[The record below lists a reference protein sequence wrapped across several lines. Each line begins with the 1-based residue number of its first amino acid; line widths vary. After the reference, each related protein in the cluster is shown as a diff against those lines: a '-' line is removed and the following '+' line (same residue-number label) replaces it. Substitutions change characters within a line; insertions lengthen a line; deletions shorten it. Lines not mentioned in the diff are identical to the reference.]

1 MIDKFSK
8 GWVTAPEMVESLSE
22 LGSYPHRDDVC
33 LFVRRYDKNGDGR
46 ILYSDF
52 CDAFTPSDE
61 GIAMGL
67 KRRPAHHIQH
77 GYCRTHFFSQETR
90 DMFLGMFRSH
100 FTIEESAELLRKRLA
115 RRPNFN
121 VHESFQAID
130 RDSNGFLTSTELR
143 RLLAENGVYASE
155 RDLHLLI

>member
-1 MIDKFSK
+1 
-8 GWVTAPEMVESLSE
+8 
-22 LGSYPHRDDVC
+22 
-33 LFVRRYDKNGDGR
+33 
-46 ILYSDF
+46 
-52 CDAFTPSDE
+52 
-61 GIAMGL
+61 
-67 KRRPAHHIQH
+67 
-77 GYCRTHFFSQETR
+77 
-90 DMFLGMFRSH
+90 MFLGMFRSH